1 MAKGNRTTAA
11 PSPHAALDLMES
23 ALIDAE
29 GTAAVISAMFDLS
42 PSNDIDGHLITMDRH
57 LTADMVALRKAF
69 DRAHDMLLPNKFK
82 PPGKGL
88 AVDRPLSLAA

>member
-1 MAKGNRTTAA
+1 MAKDNRTTAA
-11 PSPHAALDLMES
+11 PSPHAALDLIES
-23 ALIDAE
+23 ALVDAE
-29 GTAAVISAMFDLS
+29 GSAAVMSAVLDMPLS
-42 PSNDIDGHLITMDRH
+42 DSDGHLITMDRH

-88 AVDRPLSLAA
+88 SVVKGGAA